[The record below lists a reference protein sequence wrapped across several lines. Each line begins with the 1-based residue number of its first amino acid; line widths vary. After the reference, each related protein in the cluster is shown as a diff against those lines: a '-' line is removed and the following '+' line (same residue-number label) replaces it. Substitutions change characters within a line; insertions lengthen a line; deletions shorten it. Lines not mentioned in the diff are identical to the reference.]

1 MLFAAIGVVYFYGA
15 GTMPFVGPDEP
26 RYAQVARE
34 MFERNDFVTPTLGGL
49 TWFEKP
55 ALLYWMMIAAYHL
68 FGVGEWAARLPSALA
83 GVLTIAAVAW
93 LARRIE
99 REMGEREAHHFAIVT
114 TSIAASSLGLIVFA
128 HGASFD
134 VIIVAAIA
142 WTLAFFFAA
151 DDARDAGERRRMLC
165 GMYVCAGFGL
175 LAKGLVGIVIPG
187 FVVALYFLIRRRLP
201 ARAMWW
207 SLAWGTLVAALVAG
221 VWYAPVMLEHGE
233 AFVNEF
239 FVQHH
244 FARYTSNKYRHPQ
257 RFYFYVPITL
267 LLLLP
272 WTLCLVATL
281 ARARLWNWRSSR
293 DGVDARARLRF
304 FGFVWL
310 VAPVLFFSA
319 SGSKLPGYVLP
330 ALPGAWLLIGEWLT
344 RRGSEREEE
353 SSLLDRRRILQATG
367 GGMIL
372 LACGGALFAAYKA
385 EASALVSALI
395 ALPIALAGCAVM
407 RYARRTRLAVA
418 SITGATFLGVLLAI
432 LLAGAYAGGQ
442 RSTRELLREAAARGY
457 TQEQVYG
464 LYMLDRTAEFY
475 AAGRV
480 AYDADGEPVIFD
492 SVNNIVE
499 LVGKNRAHGEQA
511 AAVLVMTFPDTLHH
525 ITRNSA
531 LATEVVAVNKRAAL
545 ARVKLADN

>member
-1 MLFAAIGVVYFYGA
+1 MLCAAIGIVYFYGA
-15 GTMPFVGPDEP
+15 GAMPLVGPDEP

-34 MFERNDFVTPTLGGL
+34 MFERNDLVTPTLGGL

-55 ALLYWMMIAAYHL
+55 ALLYWLMIAAYHL
-68 FGVGEWAARLPSALA
+68 FGVSEWAARLPSALA

-93 LARRIE
+93 LARRVE
-99 REMGEREAHHFAIVT
+99 RAMGEQEAHHFAIVT
-114 TSIAASSLGLIVFA
+114 TSIAASSLGLVVFA

-151 DDARDAGERRRMLC
+151 DEAKDAGERRRMLC
-165 GMYVCAGFGL
+165 AMYACVGFGL

-187 FVVALYFLIRRRLP
+187 FVVALYFLIGRRLP

-221 VWYAPVMLEHGE
+221 VWYAPVMREHGE

-239 FVQHH
+239 FLQHH

-257 RFYFYVPITL
+257 RFYFYIPITL

-272 WTLCLVATL
+272 WTLCLVAVL
-281 ARARLWNWRSSR
+281 ARVRLWSRRSSR
-293 DGVDARARLRF
+293 DDVDARARLRF
-304 FGFVWL
+304 FGFAWL

-330 ALPGAWLLIGEWLT
+330 ALPGAALLIGEWLT
-344 RRGSEREEE
+344 RRGGEQEAET
-353 SSLLDRRRILQATG
+353 SLLNRRRILQATG

-385 EASALVSALI
+385 EAGALVSALI
-395 ALPIALAGCAVM
+395 ALPIALAGYVVV
-407 RYARRTRLAVA
+407 RNARRTGLAVA
-418 SITGATFLGVLLAI
+418 SITGATFLSVLLAV
-432 LLAGAYAGGQ
+432 LLAGMDAGGQ
-442 RSTRELLREAAARGY
+442 RSTRELLREATARGY
-457 TQEQVYG
+457 TQERVYG

-499 LVGKNRAHGEQA
+499 LVGKDRTHGDRP

-545 ARVKLADN
+545 ARITRK